1 MNLLPLLAILRIGF
15 GNPLPHEFNPTAT
28 DFVNGPVSTEAE
40 NTNITISGLDT
51 STSSAFD
58 STVPSSIAN
67 SNPTNTLTTT
77 ASISSVLSSPLAE
90 STPSSF
96 SLINPYFEETS
107 FYKEPHPTPESST
120 ESPTIYAPY
129 QTEDSQSTSLVDSV
143 TSIDSIAS
151 IDPTTSD
158 TPALPSPPPP
168 PPSPPPPL
176 LSPSPQPQI
185 QDFSSPYHDA
195 SGQPLHPATQTPP
208 HVPRANPVTSL
219 FHKIVKAISS
229 SKSLIRRAQN
239 DPPTEDMP
247 QNMPLDILFTH
258 EVKPAL
264 GINCRGPTPCSFD
277 RSDHKFLALSLNH
290 LIERLDD
297 NISYTHLQKV
307 ACADSLVFPAK
318 PTGYLCAW
326 FDFAKR
332 TNTSYYETLDG
343 GRWVTAWNVK
353 RLAKEILRHKCRR
366 CGSVP
371 IEYPLH
377 NDNSLGFFTFMAHP
391 QGCPGEEFEIDAI
404 CTHQDMAADA
414 HDPLVG
420 AEVSETNNGTK
431 DYDGSNDTRSVPFF
445 P

>member
-1 MNLLPLLAILRIGF
+1 MNLLPLLAILHIGF

-51 STSSAFD
+51 STSSAFN

-77 ASISSVLSSPLAE
+77 ASISSILSFPLVE

-143 TSIDSIAS
+143 TSIDLIAS

-158 TPALPSPPPP
+158 IPALPSPPPP
-168 PPSPPPPL
+168 PPPPPPPL
-176 LSPSPQPQI
+176 LSPSLQPQI

-239 DPPTEDMP
+239 DPPTEDVP
-247 QNMPLDILFTH
+247 QNMPLDIFFTH

-420 AEVSETNNGTK
+420 AELIV
-431 DYDGSNDTRSVPFF
+431 F
-445 P
+445 PDVC